1 MDVARAVVLVTAGA
15 VVFLALLTGP
25 AGPLTVPADGSFGAG
40 LATGNASVAGVEF
53 PDDPTLSGGR
63 YEAGQFVLR
72 VGDVAVRVSDVT
84 GRPLLVYKL
93 DVRGLEYTRS
103 SLTVLEPG
111 MEGSRAISLSRA
123 TLEGSSVTRDAYPG
137 ELKLVLRGD
146 GPDRSVATRN
156 VTVSVQR

>member
-1 MDVARAVVLVTAGA
+1 MDVPRAVVLATAGA

-25 AGPLTVPADGSFGAG
+25 AGPLTVPADGSFGAD
-40 LATGNASVAGVEF
+40 LATGNATVADVEF
-53 PDDPTLSGGR
+53 PDDPTIASGQ

-93 DVRGLEYTRS
+93 DVRGLDYTRS

-111 MEGSRAISLSRA
+111 MEGRRTVPLSRA
-123 TLEGSSVTRDAYPG
+123 TLEESAVERDTYAG
-137 ELKLVLRGD
+137 ELRLVLRGD
-146 GPDRSVATRN
+146 GPDRTVATRN
-156 VTVSVQR
+156 VTVVVQR